1 MLTYKVAE
9 TSDVTDTGLEKII
22 NEHVHKGWQLDSMHF
37 AMREASRRPA
47 MVFVLFSRHEDG
59 PPPAASDDDGMSGID

>member
-9 TSDVTDTGLEKII
+9 TSDVTDSALEKII
-22 NEHVHKGWQLDSMHF
+22 NEWVGKGWNLDSMHF

-47 MVFVLFSRHEDG
+47 MVFVLFSRHVDE
-59 PPPAASDDDGMSGID
+59 PMATTSDDGLTGID